1 MQITSIKTKIL
12 MLLLTITCVVVISM
26 ALLMQFGFKQG
37 FNQYKKSLEKDLND
51 RVVTALEAHYS
62 ENQSWQLF
70 SDDPR
75 AWHELIFVSSTD
87 RRSEGKPPGRKKQNN
102 KSGQRPP
109 PKKRPDRGPPDHLNP
124 NKHEPPGGRR
134 MRNPELSSVLPSY
147 SLFNQNQEL
156 IIGQAHWADNDS
168 VKIAIKYQNDVVGYV
183 VYDQH
188 AEPQIKQDKQF
199 NETFVML
206 LIMIT
211 GVMILVAVLFT
222 FPAAKYF
229 TRPISAL
236 NTATKKAAG
245 GDFTVR
251 INIDRNDE
259 LGQLSQ
265 NFNSLTSTLA
275 SNAEIQ
281 KRMMADIS
289 HELRTPVAVLLAQ
302 IEAIQDGIHHADEKS
317 LELLHNQTNALRH
330 LINDIHQL
338 SVTDLGSMQY
348 QMRVIDIQVILA
360 MAIEPFE
367 LSLAEKNITLEKA
380 SKTEPLLVLG
390 DKNRLLQMF
399 TNLLSNSINYTQS
412 GGTIKIK
419 SWEECDWC
427 VVQIDDS
434 PPGLFP
440 HEIEQMFDRLY
451 RADGSRNKQF
461 GGSGL
466 GLAIVQNIVDAH
478 QGQILAQVSDL
489 GGIRMIVRIP
499 KHV

>member
-1 MQITSIKTKIL
+1 MI
-12 MLLLTITCVVVISM
+12 CVVMLVV
-26 ALLMQFGFKQG
+26 ALLFT
-37 FNQYKKSLEKDLND
+37 LP
-51 RVVTALEAHYS
+51 VTNY
-62 ENQSWQLF
+62 
-70 SDDPR
+70 
-75 AWHELIFVSSTD
+75 LI
-87 RRSEGKPPGRKKQNN
+87 KP
-102 KSGQRPP
+102 
-109 PKKRPDRGPPDHLNP
+109 
-124 NKHEPPGGRR
+124 
-134 MRNPELSSVLPSY
+134 
-147 SLFNQNQEL
+147 
-156 IIGQAHWADNDS
+156 
-168 VKIAIKYQNDVVGYV
+168 IK
-183 VYDQH
+183 
-188 AEPQIKQDKQF
+188 
-199 NETFVML
+199 
-206 LIMIT
+206 
-211 GVMILVAVLFT
+211 
-222 FPAAKYF
+222 
-229 TRPISAL
+229 AL
-236 NTATKKAAG
+236 NQATQKAAG
-245 GDFTVR
+245 GDYATR
-251 INIDRNDE
+251 TTIIRNDE
-259 LGQLSQ
+259 LGQLAQ
-265 NFNSLTSTLA
+265 NFNVLTDTLK
-275 SNAEIQ
+275 SNADIH
-281 KRMMADIS
+281 KKMMADIS
-289 HELRTPVAVLLAQ
+289 HELRTPVAVLLAE

-348 QMRVIDIQVILA
+348 QMREIDIQVILA

-478 QGQILAQVSDL
+478 QGQILVQVSDL